1 MREDSAACGVEIQ
14 GPVEDG
20 EAPARRLRAASGP
33 GAGGGLA
40 TRRQVSKLP
49 HTRGLTR
56 YLVLLVAL
64 TAFAKEPKLKVN
76 WVQVAPGDFVL
87 NGKWESQHILVTG
100 RLADG
105 TLRDV
110 TPQTQFKSGNSK
122 IAAVSKTGVVT
133 PVADG
138 STTIDISVSGAGS
151 KGKQKLYI
159 TVHDASDTSSSF
171 VNRIEPLLGKLGCNS
186 TPCHGAQRG
195 KGGLKLSLFG
205 GDPQSDFEALT
216 KTAGG
221 RRINRAEPRESLVFL
236 KATGGIAHRGEAK
249 IQPGTAEYE
258 MLLSWVTR
266 GAPWSDEHEPR
277 IAALKLYPDE
287 RLLEKGATQRLLATA
302 VFSDGSQRDVT
313 ADARFHSSDPKIAM
327 VSPDGVV
334 KAADCGDAAVVATWL
349 GKSGVFRV
357 AVPQPGPKPF
367 PKLEAN
373 NRIDELVYA
382 KLKTMGIPPSGLAT
396 DAEFLRR
403 VYLDAI
409 GILPT
414 ADEARAF
421 LGDRDPRK
429 RAKLIDQL
437 LERDEFNDFWA
448 LKWGDLLRIKS
459 EYPVRV
465 WPKAVAVYYQ
475 WVHESLARNKPYD
488 QFARELIAS
497 NGSNF
502 REGPTNFVRAVPSK
516 DARTLGETAALVFMG
531 ARMGCARCHS
541 HPLEG
546 WTLDDD
552 LALGAFFAKV
562 NYKSTLEWKEEIV
575 YPDFKL
581 SLRDPR
587 TRQVVEPRLPDG
599 TAVEVGPEEDP
610 RLEFANWLTA
620 PDNPWFARNI
630 VNRIWFW
637 LLGSGIVNQPDDL
650 RATNPPT
657 NPELLAY
664 LEQELT
670 SHHYDLRRIY
680 RLILNSRTYQ
690 LSSGPNQW
698 NAKDATHFSHYAVK
712 RLTAEQMLDAVSQF
726 TETSEKFRSIIPEP
740 YSNWPT
746 NYRATQISDGNTECP
761 FLDLFGRPPRD
772 TPYEEERD
780 SDLTLRQTLYF
791 LNSEQLEGKV
801 SGSPRL
807 KRLLSR
813 SDAEILDEI
822 YLTTLSRLPSVDE
835 KKRLLDYL
843 AGKKAARPQA
853 VQDVAWAVLNAKEF
867 VFNH

>member
-1 MREDSAACGVEIQ
+1 MR
-14 GPVEDG
+14 
-20 EAPARRLRAASGP
+20 
-33 GAGGGLA
+33 GA
-40 TRRQVSKLP
+40 VI
-49 HTRGLTR
+49 
-56 YLVLLVAL
+56 LLVAL
-64 TAFAKEPKLKVN
+64 TAFAKNPKLKVN
-76 WVQVAPGDFVL
+76 SVDVAPGDFTL
-87 NGKWESQHILVTG
+87 GGKWASQRIVVTG

-105 TLRDV
+105 SLRDV
-110 TPQTQFKSGNSK
+110 TPQTRFKSGNPK
-122 IAAVSKTGVVT
+122 IAAVSQAGVVT
-133 PVADG
+133 PVTDG
-138 STTIDISVSGAGS
+138 AATIEVSVSGAGS
-151 KGKQKLYI
+151 KGKRKLH
-159 TVHDASDTSSSF
+159 VMVNDARDTSATF
-171 VNRIEPLLGKLGCNS
+171 VNRIQPMLGRLGCNRA
-186 TPCHGAQRG
+186 PCHGAERG
-195 KGGLKLSLFG
+195 QGGLKLSLFG
-205 GDPQSDFEALT
+205 GDPQSDFDALT
-216 KTAGG
+216 RAAGG
-221 RRINRAEPRESLVFL
+221 RRINRVEPRESLVLL
-236 KATGGIAHRGEAK
+236 KATGGVAHHGPAIK
-249 IQPGTAEYE
+249 PGTPEYE
-258 MLLSWVTR
+258 MLLSWLVR
-266 GAPWSDEHEPR
+266 GAPWSDKNEPR
-277 IAALKLYPDE
+277 VVALKLYPDA
-287 RLLEKGATQRLLATA
+287 RLLQRGGTQRLLATA
-302 VFSDGSQRDVT
+302 VFSDDTRKDVS
-313 ADARFHSSDPKIAM
+313 AEASYHSSDPKIAT
-327 VSPDGVV
+327 VSPDGTV
-334 KAADCGDAAVVATWL
+334 KAADCGDAAVVATYL

-357 AVPQPGPKPF
+357 AVPQPAPKPF
-367 PKLEAN
+367 PTLDAA
-373 NRIDELVYA
+373 NRIDELIYA
-382 KLKTMGIPPSGLAT
+382 ELKTMGIPPSGGTT
-396 DAEFLRR
+396 DQEFLRR
-403 VYLDAI
+403 AYLDVI

-421 LGDRDPRK
+421 LAGRDPRK
-429 RAKLIDQL
+429 RAALIDQL

-488 QFARELIAS
+488 QFARELLTS

-502 REGPTNFVRAVPSK
+502 REGPANFLRAVPSK
-516 DARTLGETAALVFMG
+516 DPRSLGETAALVFMG
-531 ARMGCARCHS
+531 ARIGCARCHS

-546 WTLDDD
+546 WTPDDD
-552 LALGAFFAKV
+552 LGMGAFFAKV

-587 TRQVVEPRLPDG
+587 TRQVVAPRFPG
-599 TAVEVGPEEDP
+599 GQAVKVAAEEDP
-610 RLEFANWLTA
+610 RFQFANWLTA

-664 LEQELT
+664 LERELT
-670 SHHYDLRRIY
+670 SHHYDLKHIY

-690 LSSGPNQW
+690 LSSEPNRW
-698 NAKDATHFSHYAVK
+698 NAKDTTHFSHYLVK
-712 RLTAEQMLDAVSQF
+712 RLTAEQMLDAISQF

-740 YSNWPT
+740 YSNWPV
-746 NYRATQISDGNTECP
+746 NYRATEISDGNTECP

-780 SDLTLRQTLYF
+780 SALTLRQTLYF
-791 LNSEQLEGKV
+791 LNSEQLEGKI

-807 KRLLSR
+807 KRLLGK

-822 YLTTLSRLPSVDE
+822 YLTALSRFPSADE

-867 VFNH
+867 EFNH